1 MPRDADFL
9 SPRDLLVDDHFCL
22 TLTSFRKLANIIE
35 TTENLPRDDE
45 SLRQKTGFWESGY
58 QILYIYLN
66 PIAQQFLTVQQVA
79 LGLNII
85 ASGRLGESKQQGECV
100 REYPEAYNYTGTICD
115 NALTLC
121 ASAPDD
127 YDKIFTDIEALRQD
141 PDNVTLRDRVQK
153 EVQDRLYWVQILR
166 DGATGW
172 SDDLRSYTLQAEDCE
187 AAVQTLA
194 APFQGS
200 ALRDRLTSEDDQG
213 SLQDDLDA
221 LGNVQSLLDGF
232 SMVEDMSASL
242 QEVEKMAGSA
252 TLIADDI
259 QNLVDY
265 IQKHADPDDNPLGGL
280 VERKLLDKWA
290 TLQTHVTDFKNAY
303 LN

>member
-22 TLTSFRKLANIIE
+22 TLTSFRKLANIIKS
-35 TTENLPRDDE
+35 TENLPRDDE

-79 LGLNII
+79 LGLN
-85 ASGRLGESKQQGECV
+85 
-100 REYPEAYNYTGTICD
+100 EAYNYTGTICD

-221 LGNVQSLLDGF
+221 LGNVQSLLEGF